1 MRWLKAAV
9 VIMSIAIV
17 AMLLTIVV
25 TIFRRMSAPKPLAA
39 PVAVEAPA
47 TAGAAGPLAA
57 LPSTADV
64 TLPPGAV
71 LKEVTAAEG
80 RLVLHLV
87 APDGQESLMLLD
99 PATGKVTLIIA
110 LHPAP

>member
-9 VIMSIAIV
+9 VIMGIAIV
-17 AMLLTIVV
+17 AMLVTIVV
-25 TIFRRMSAPKPLAA
+25 TIFRRMSAPKPAAA
-39 PVAVEAPA
+39 PVAVGAPA
-47 TAGAAGPLAA
+47 VPGASTAAPD
-57 LPSTADV
+57 TADV

-71 LKEVTAAEG
+71 LKEVTGAEG

-87 APDGQESLMLLD
+87 APDGHESLMLLD
-99 PATGKVTLIIA
+99 PATGKVTLTIA

>member
-9 VIMSIAIV
+9 VIMGIMIV
-17 AMLLTIVV
+17 AMLVTIVV
-25 TIFRRMSAPKPLAA
+25 TIFHRMTAPKPAEA
-39 PVAVEAPA
+39 PVAVGAPPIPA
-47 TAGAAGPLAA
+47 SPSA
-57 LPSTADV
+57 LPSTVDL

-71 LKEVTAAEG
+71 LKDMAGVDG

-87 APDGQESLMLLD
+87 APDGHESLMLLD
-99 PATGKVTLIIA
+99 PATGKVALTIA